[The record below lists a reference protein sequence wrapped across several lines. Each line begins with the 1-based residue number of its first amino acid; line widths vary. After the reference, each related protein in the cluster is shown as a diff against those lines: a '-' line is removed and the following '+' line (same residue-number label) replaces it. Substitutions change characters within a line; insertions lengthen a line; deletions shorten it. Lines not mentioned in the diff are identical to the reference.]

1 MGVLH
6 DALAG
11 GEGVVLV
18 LHEVLH
24 GAFGDDVEL
33 QGGVPVPVD
42 ARPVKLVHDVQV
54 EADGVVLRP
63 LEVQGHEGVVGEDLG
78 DLHGGPPL

>member
-1 MGVLH
+1 M
-6 DALAG
+6 
-11 GEGVVLV
+11 LV

-42 ARPVKLVHDVQV
+42 TRPVKLVHNVQV
-54 EADGVVLRP
+54 ETDGVVLRP
-63 LEVQGHEGVVGEDLG
+63 LEVQGHEGVVGEDLC
-78 DLHGGPPL
+78 DLHRGPPL